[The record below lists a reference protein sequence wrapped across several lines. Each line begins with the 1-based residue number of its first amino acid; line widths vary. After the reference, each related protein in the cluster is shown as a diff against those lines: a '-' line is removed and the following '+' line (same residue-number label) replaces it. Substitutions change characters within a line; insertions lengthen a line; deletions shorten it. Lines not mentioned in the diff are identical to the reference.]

1 MSQKIPFM
9 LFFSLPFNNKDEML
23 LSIKMIKP
31 FMQLL
36 KKKKDKLIR
45 KNKSFLKKMG
55 IKWLRNDHLCYKI
68 IIECGEKK
76 CVGAKKR
83 LFRLF

>member
-1 MSQKIPFM
+1 
-9 LFFSLPFNNKDEML
+9 
-23 LSIKMIKP
+23 
-31 FMQLL
+31 
-36 KKKKDKLIR
+36 
-45 KNKSFLKKMG
+45 MG